1 MIHKRQ
7 EFYVIG
13 FNEVGSTS
21 VVLEQM
27 FQTNR
32 TVVCLRRPPTQKQS
46 TSTSGDGAI
55 YIYTSAPLP
64 TAPSIGVFFPDRPQ
78 LTLLFLANYSFPPN
92 LSHPLIILLYFFST
106 KIYSKACILFL
117 FNFFFIGGK
126 VTVL

>member
-64 TAPSIGVFFPDRPQ
+64 TAHCPFHRCLLPRQTTANSSVSCQLFFPSQFISPSNHFVIFFFNQ
-78 LTLLFLANYSFPPN
+78 NLLKSLHFIS
-92 LSHPLIILLYFFST
+92 I
-106 KIYSKACILFL
+106 
-117 FNFFFIGGK
+117 FNFF
-126 VTVL
+126 L